1 MSPVRVVLLVPFDHL
16 SVSLRNRSDFRYS
29 KNRPYNLIH
38 QFVILL
44 IDSFPLPLPLFSSP
58 VSPVSPVSLASPPT
72 ISPDVSRKFQSL
84 VQAFD
89 GRFADLAGAV
99 RSLQTSESN
108 SGYLQLS
115 ARKIRPRDV
124 DLTAEFRD
132 LLFSQD
138 GFVRSFAAGTQIRS
152 EGELHR
158 TRLLQS
164 YLKHHEEMKE
174 MEPFLKLLTV
184 LCARKFITKSVINEA
199 MKTHYAS
206 FEAMVERIDEVSHAI
221 LDYVNPQTV
230 SASTIG
236 ANDPEII
243 QLQSAVEC
251 TIMKHL
257 FSTITAEVMRAL
269 REGFGATD
277 WIRNSSIWQETVLR
291 CMVDTIQYD
300 CVRDDIHKSV
310 LSMVGLSRRLGI
322 AVRRREKAA

>member
-1 MSPVRVVLLVPFDHL
+1 M
-16 SVSLRNRSDFRYS
+16 
-29 KNRPYNLIH
+29 
-38 QFVILL
+38 
-44 IDSFPLPLPLFSSP
+44 
-58 VSPVSPVSLASPPT
+58 
-72 ISPDVSRKFQSL
+72 

-89 GRFADLAGAV
+89 GRFADLASAV
-99 RSLQTSESN
+99 RSLQSSESN

-124 DLTAEFRD
+124 DITAEFRD

-174 MEPFLKLLTV
+174 LEPFLKLLTV

-199 MKTHYAS
+199 MRAHYAS
-206 FEAMVERIDEVSHAI
+206 FEALIERIDEVSHVI

-230 SASTIG
+230 SASTIS

-257 FSTITAEVMRAL
+257 FSTITAEVLRAL
-269 REGFGATD
+269 REGFGSTD

-291 CMVDTIQYD
+291 CMVDNIQYD

-310 LSMVGLSRRLGI
+310 LSMVLF
-322 AVRRREKAA
+322 